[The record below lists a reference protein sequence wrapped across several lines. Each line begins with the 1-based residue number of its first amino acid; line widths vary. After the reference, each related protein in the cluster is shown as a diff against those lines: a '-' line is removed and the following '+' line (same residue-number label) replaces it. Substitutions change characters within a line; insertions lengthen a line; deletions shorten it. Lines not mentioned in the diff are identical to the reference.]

1 MKFALPLLFC
11 FGALAQ
17 EPESPHDILLKVRTL
32 GLSGNTMD
40 QAEPLLEKAVQR
52 WSESDPRNPEYA
64 ESLTLLGMIRQVR
77 AETDFQAV
85 RANVEPLYRKALF
98 IYDRSI
104 IPPAPIALALTLE
117 LEAAALNA
125 IGEVQDATPLSERAA
140 VIRAGR
146 VREIQEGAPKIAA
159 AYKPGQGILAPTV
172 ISKIDPE
179 YTNEARF
186 LKLQGTVVLKL
197 VVDELGR
204 PQDISLVRG
213 LGFGLDE
220 NAVRA
225 LRGWRF
231 KPGSSEGQPVPT
243 IATMEL
249 SYRLQ

>member
-1 MKFALPLLFC
+1 LKFALPLLFC

-32 GLSGNTMD
+32 GLSDKTMD

-52 WSESDPRNPEYA
+52 WPESDPRNPEYA

-77 AETDFQAV
+77 SETDFQAV
-85 RANVEPLYRKALF
+85 RANVEPLYRKALSV
-98 IYDRSI
+98 YDRSI
-104 IPPAPIALALTLE
+104 IPPAPDVLALTLE
-117 LEAAALNA
+117 LDAAALNA

-146 VREIQEGAPKIAA
+146 VREMQEGAPKISA
-159 AYKPGQGILAPTV
+159 AYKPGEGISAPTV
-172 ISKIDPE
+172 ISKVDPE
-179 YTNEARF
+179 YTPQARF
-186 LKLQGTVVLKL
+186 LRLQGTVMLRL

-213 LGFGLDE
+213 IGFGLDE

-225 LRGWRF
+225 VRSWRF
-231 KPGSSEGQPVPT
+231 KPGASEGQPVAT
-243 IATMEL
+243 IATVEL
-249 SYRLQ
+249 NYRLP

>member
-1 MKFALPLLFC
+1 MRFALPLLFC

-17 EPESPHDILLKVRTL
+17 ESESPHDILLKVRSL
-32 GLSGNTMD
+32 GLSDKTMD

-52 WSESDPRNPEYA
+52 WAESDPRNPEYA

-77 AETDFQAV
+77 AGTDFQAL
-85 RANVEPLYRKALF
+85 RANVEPLYRKALSV
-98 IYDRSI
+98 YDRSI
-104 IPPAPIALALTLE
+104 IPPAPVDLALTLE
-117 LEAAALNA
+117 LEAATLNA
-125 IGEVQDATPLSERAA
+125 IGEVQDATPLSQRAA

-159 AYKPGQGILAPTV
+159 AYKPGEGIAAPAV
-172 ISKIDPE
+172 ISKVDPE
-179 YTNEARF
+179 YTNQARF
-186 LKLQGTVVLKL
+186 LKLQGTVALKL

-225 LRGWRF
+225 VRSWRF
-231 KPGSSEGQPVPT
+231 KPGSSEGLPVPT
-243 IATMEL
+243 IANVEL
-249 SYRLQ
+249 NFRLQ